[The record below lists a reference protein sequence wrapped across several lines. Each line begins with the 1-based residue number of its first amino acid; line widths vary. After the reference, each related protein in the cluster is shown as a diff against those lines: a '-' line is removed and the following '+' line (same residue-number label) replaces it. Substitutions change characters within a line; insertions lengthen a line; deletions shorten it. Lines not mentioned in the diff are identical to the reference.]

1 MTPKMPRF
9 MFTPVTPPF
18 AGAGQEESVVTGYI
32 ERLESLGGVRATADD
47 YGVAA
52 PLALLI
58 ATGGTEGAALD
69 LLGTRDALVPG
80 EPVLLLTHPGNNS
93 LPAALELLARLKQ
106 DGAVGRIVHLRGLD
120 DDAGWAALEAALHD
134 VSVRAE
140 LHSTRLGLVGA
151 PSDWLVASS
160 PDPTEVTRVW
170 GPKIVSIAMEELSS
184 AIEAAGTLA
193 GGSPTGGATGTNSPS
208 APDAAPSLRDAA
220 TLVIEP
226 TTADLA
232 EAVRVHTALQ
242 AIVERHGLTALTV
255 RCFDIVIQRGTS
267 GCYALSELTDAG
279 IVAGCEGDLV
289 STVGMLWAKLLT
301 GQVPWMANPSDLDT
315 ASNVLWLA
323 HCTVPR
329 TVVDDYALRSHFESG
344 LGVGIQGTLPKGPVT
359 LLRIGGTTM
368 ESLWLAEGELT
379 DTPTEEN
386 LCRTQARIQLL
397 RGDVRELL
405 VAPLGNHIVMI
416 RGHHAERL
424 LEWWETML

>member
-1 MTPKMPRF
+1 METTPRF
-9 MFTPVTPPF
+9 MFTPVVPPF
-18 AGAGQEESVVTGYI
+18 AGTGQEEAVVAGYI
-32 ERLESLGGVRATADD
+32 ERLTALGGVRADAGG
-47 YGVAA
+47 YGNRL
-52 PLALLI
+52 PLLLLI
-58 ATGGTEGAALD
+58 ATGGTEGAALG
-69 LLGTRDALVPG
+69 LLGEREGLMPQ

-93 LPAALELLARLKQ
+93 LPAALELLARLRQ
-106 DGAVGRIVHLRGLD
+106 DGAAGRIVHMRGLD
-120 DDAGWAALEAALHD
+120 DEPSWANLESALHD
-134 VSVRAE
+134 LSVRAA

-160 PDPTEVTRVW
+160 PDPAEVTRVW
-170 GPKIVSIAMEELSS
+170 GPEIVPVAMEELSA
-184 AIEAAGTLA
+184 AIEAADTCE
-193 GGSPTGGATGTNSPS
+193 ATD
-208 APDAAPSLRDAA
+208 ADAAPSLRENA
-220 TLVIEP
+220 TCVTEP
-226 TTADLA
+226 TADDLA
-232 EAVRVHTALQ
+232 DAVRVHSALRELVAQ
-242 AIVERHGLTALTV
+242 HGLDALTV

-267 GCYALSELTDAG
+267 GCFALSELTDAG
-279 IVAGCEGDLV
+279 IIAGCEGDLV

-315 ASNVLWLA
+315 DGNVLWLA

-329 TVVDDYALRSHFESG
+329 TMVQDYALRSHFESG

-359 LLRIGGTTM
+359 LLRIGGTTL

-416 RGHHAERL
+416 RGHPAERL

>member
-1 MTPKMPRF
+1 MSPKMPRF

-32 ERLESLGGVRATADD
+32 ERLESMDGERATVDD
-47 YGVAA
+47 YGVGV
-52 PLALLI
+52 PLLLLI

-69 LLGTRDALVPG
+69 LLGKRDALVPG
-80 EPVLLLTHPGNNS
+80 EPVLLLTHPDNNS

-106 DGAVGRIVHLRGLD
+106 DGTAGRIVHLRGVD
-120 DDAGWAALEAALHD
+120 DDAGWKALDGALRD
-134 VSVRAE
+134 VSVRSS
-140 LHSTRLGLVGA
+140 LHAARLGMVGA
-151 PSDWLVASS
+151 PSDWLVAST
-160 PDPTEVTRVW
+160 PDPADVTRVW
-170 GPKIVSIAMEELSS
+170 GPEIVHIEIDELLA
-184 AIEAAGTLA
+184 AIEAADA
-193 GGSPTGGATGTNSPS
+193 GADGSGSALGDDATRVEEPS
-208 APDAAPSLRDAA
+208 A
-220 TLVIEP
+220 
-226 TTADLA
+226 ADLA
-232 EAVRVHTALQ
+232 EAERVHSALS
-242 AIVERHGLTALTV
+242 AIVEKHGLTALTV

-279 IVAGCEGDLV
+279 IIAGCEGDLV
-289 STVGMLWAKLLT
+289 STIGMLWAKLLT
-301 GQVPWMANPSDLDT
+301 GEVPWMANPSDLDT
-315 ASNVLWLA
+315 ESNVLWLA

-329 TVVDDYALRSHFESG
+329 TMVDDYALRSHFESG

-379 DTPTEEN
+379 DTPAEEN

-397 RGDVRELL
+397 RGDVGELL
-405 VAPLGNHIVMI
+405 VSPLGNHIVMI